1 MSVARLVLVAILA
14 GGCSMGASGSPP
26 GSAATGASPTEASAG
41 ASFSLPSGFPVLP
54 GAEPVAVPRDDPGLI
69 GLWETDQAG
78 SAAYD
83 FYAGALPAAGY
94 PIVGLYPGGEFAI
107 IRFQGPTGDVWQMV
121 ARGTPEGRVAIEIR
135 LDRP

>member
-1 MSVARLVLVAILA
+1 MSVARLVLVAIVV
-14 GGCSMGASGSPP
+14 GGCSMASTESPARTP
-26 GSAATGASPTEASAG
+26 PTEASAT

-54 GAEPVAVPRDDPGLI
+54 GALPGALPRDDPGLI
-69 GLWETDQAG
+69 GLWESDQAG

-83 FYAGALPAAGY
+83 FYAEALPAAGF
-94 PIVGLYPGGEFAI
+94 PIVGLYPRGEFAI
-107 IRFQGPTGDVWQMV
+107 IGFRAPTGDVWQLV